1 MEAQPEATLANDEAQ
16 LAAFAFD
23 LAERIEAAISGWV
36 ERSLREK
43 GGVAFNPAAAPGVAE
58 ETVAVVMP
66 ALRAALAADVDAG
79 VGSPLASL
87 RAGVTPMTECLSAWG
102 SPHPPRDEFH
112 ERQFPNDP
120 YQLGPAAFADLDPA
134 LHEPGLLWGAARAHV
149 HLRRRREA
157 GHG

>member
-1 MEAQPEATLANDEAQ
+1 MEAQPEATLADDEAQ

-43 GGVAFNPAAAPGVAE
+43 GDVAFNPAAAPGVAE

-87 RAGVTPMTECLSAWG
+87 RAGVSERMVATLPM
-102 SPHPPRDEFH
+102 
-112 ERQFPNDP
+112 
-120 YQLGPAAFADLDPA
+120 
-134 LHEPGLLWGAARAHV
+134 
-149 HLRRRREA
+149 
-157 GHG
+157 